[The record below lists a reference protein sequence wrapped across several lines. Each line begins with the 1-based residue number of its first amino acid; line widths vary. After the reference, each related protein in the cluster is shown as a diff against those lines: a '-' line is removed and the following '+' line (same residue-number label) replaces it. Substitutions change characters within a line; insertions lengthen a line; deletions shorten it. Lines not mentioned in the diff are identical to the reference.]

1 MLSVFKSAI
10 ITSIFIK
17 EGVTM
22 KTFLQKYKHAWV
34 FLYGFIYLP
43 WFYYL
48 EKHVTKN
55 YHVIHIALDDKLPFM
70 EWFIIPYFLWFPFVA
85 AVVLY
90 FFFKDTDEF
99 YKVIKFLVVGMTIF
113 LVFSTIFPNGQQ
125 LRPTV
130 FERDNIFV
138 DMVRNLYKTDTPTN
152 IFPSI
157 HVYNTLGV
165 YIAVRTSKHLQE
177 KRWIQIGN
185 LVLSVSIILSTVL
198 LKQHSIL
205 DVVGAGIIAAPTYYL
220 AYIAEPK
227 KVHAFQK
234 AHV

>member
-70 EWFIIPYFLWFPFVA
+70 EWFIIPYYWWF
-85 AVVLY
+85 VL
-90 FFFKDTDEF
+90 
-99 YKVIKFLVVGMTIF
+99 LVG
-113 LVFSTIFPNGQQ
+113 
-125 LRPTV
+125 
-130 FERDNIFV
+130 
-138 DMVRNLYKTDTPTN
+138 
-152 IFPSI
+152 
-157 HVYNTLGV
+157 
-165 YIAVRTSKHLQE
+165 
-177 KRWIQIGN
+177 
-185 LVLSVSIILSTVL
+185 VSIYTALFNKEVFFVFIVVEIITYCTSICEICQRKYPGYPGYWFYSLKIAWMACSSTSVILAGSTSWRSHRVTP
-198 LKQHSIL
+198 
-205 DVVGAGIIAAPTYYL
+205 GR
-220 AYIAEPK
+220 
-227 KVHAFQK
+227 
-234 AHV
+234 